1 VPVLGLFGPE
11 VVQFMEMSG
20 PRVTFLSARPKKLG
34 IELKVRMS
42 LVGYKT
48 NRVDMPLNLVSCQPS
63 VGGKGHICVGSLDMA
78 EEHLYQL
85 EDLLYSYAV
94 RPDLGEAARRSPRL
108 TISLKT
114 VSRDLPGY
122 NCVTVDISRHGV
134 RLSCHGSVRQ
144 GALVNLAMDTDVA
157 GVQTMNVCGRVVWCR
172 ENPSKGKGYQ
182 LGVDF
187 VGLTSTQ
194 SETLEYYTKLVAG
207 RNRGDVMHRQIADG
221 ELTAHDGGAGP
232 AFHLPSAPPPPGA

>member
-1 VPVLGLFGPE
+1 MLGFFGPE
-11 VVQFMEMSG
+11 VVQFIEMSG
-20 PRVTFLSARPKKLG
+20 PRITFLSPRPKKLG
-34 IELKVRMS
+34 VVIKVRLN

-48 NRVDMPLNLVSCQPS
+48 NRVDIPLNLVSCQPS
-63 VGGKGHICVGSLDMA
+63 AGGKGHVCVGSIEMA
-78 EEHLYQL
+78 EEHLNQL
-85 EDLLYSYAV
+85 EDLLYSYGV
-94 RPDLGEAARRSPRL
+94 RADQGEAARRSPRL

-134 RLSCHGSVRQ
+134 RLNCHGDVHQ
-144 GALVNLAMDTDVA
+144 GALVNLAMETDVA
-157 GVQTMNVCGRVVWCR
+157 GVQNMNLCGRVVWCR
-172 ENPSKGKGYQ
+172 ENPGKGKGHQ
-182 LGVDF
+182 VGVDF

-194 SETLEYYTKLVAG
+194 SETLEYYTKMVAG

-232 AFHLPSAPPPPGA
+232 AFQLPSAPPPPGA

>member
-1 VPVLGLFGPE
+1 MLGLFGPE
-11 VVQFMEMSG
+11 VVQFIEMSG
-20 PRVTFLSARPKKLG
+20 SRLTFLSSRAKKPG
-34 IELKVRMS
+34 TAVKVRMT

-48 NRVDMPLNLVSCQPS
+48 NRVDIPLNVVNCQPGA
-63 VGGKGHICVGSLDMA
+63 GGKGHLCVGALEMA

-94 RPDLGEAARRSPRL
+94 RPDQGEAARRSPRL

-144 GALVNLAMDTDVA
+144 GALVNLAMETDLA
-157 GVQTMNVCGRVVWCR
+157 GVQNMTLCGRVVWCR
-172 ENPSKGKGYQ
+172 EVGGKSKGHQ

-187 VGLTSTQ
+187 VGLTSVQ
-194 SETLEYYTKLVAG
+194 METLEYFTKMVAG

-232 AFHLPSAPPPPGA
+232 AIQLPSAPPPPGGY

>member
-1 VPVLGLFGPE
+1 MLGLFGPE
-11 VVQFMEMSG
+11 VVQFIEMSG
-20 PRVTFLSARPKKLG
+20 PRLTFLSTRAKKPG
-34 IELKVRMS
+34 TAMKVRLN

-48 NRVDMPLNLVSCQPS
+48 NRVDIPLNVVSSQPS
-63 VGGKGHICVGSLDMA
+63 AGGKGHLCVGSLEMA

-85 EDLLYSYAV
+85 EDLLYSYGV

-134 RLSCHGSVRQ
+134 RLSIHGSVRQ
-144 GALVNLAMDTDVA
+144 GALVNLAMDTDIA
-157 GVQTMNVCGRVVWCR
+157 GVQTMNLCGRVVWCR
-172 ENPSKGKGYQ
+172 ENPGKGKGHQ

-194 SETLEYYTKLVAG
+194 CETLEYYSKMVAG

-221 ELTAHDGGAGP
+221 ELTAPDSG